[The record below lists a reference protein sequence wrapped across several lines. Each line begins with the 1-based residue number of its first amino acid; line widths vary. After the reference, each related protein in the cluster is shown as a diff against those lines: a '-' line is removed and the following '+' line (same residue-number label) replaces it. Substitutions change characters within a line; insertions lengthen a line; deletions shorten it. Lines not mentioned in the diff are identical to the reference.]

1 MKALLLIDLQ
11 NDFCPGGAL
20 AVKEGGQT
28 IEIANQLMDR
38 FDLVVATQDWHP
50 KNHKSFAANNE
61 GTAMGDY
68 ISLNGITQIL
78 WPIHCVQDSF
88 GAAFV
93 YSLHVHK
100 IDKIFTKGTDAEID
114 SYSGFFDN
122 GHQKAT
128 GLHKYLQQK
137 KVKEVYVMGLAT
149 DYCVKFTAL
158 DALDLGYKTYLV
170 ADGCRGVNIEVN
182 DVEKALKEM
191 SDKGAEIINSEW
203 LREIEKK
210 EIERKRLKERD

>member
-1 MKALLLIDLQ
+1 MKALLLVDLQ

-20 AVKEGGQT
+20 AVKEGFQT
-28 IEIANQLMDR
+28 IEVANKLMNE
-38 FDLVVATQDWHP
+38 FDFVVATQDWHP

-61 GTAMGDY
+61 GATMGDY
-68 ISLNGITQIL
+68 ITLNGLSQIL
-78 WPIHCVQDSF
+78 WPIHCVQNTF

-93 YSLHVHK
+93 SSLQVNK
-100 IDKIFTKGTDAEID
+100 INKVFTKGTDAEID

-122 GHQKAT
+122 GHQKST

-182 DVEKALKEM
+182 NVEDALKKM
-191 SDKGAEIINSEW
+191 KKKGVKIIDSGSLKE
-203 LREIEKK
+203 EIEKK
-210 EIERKRLKERD
+210 RLK